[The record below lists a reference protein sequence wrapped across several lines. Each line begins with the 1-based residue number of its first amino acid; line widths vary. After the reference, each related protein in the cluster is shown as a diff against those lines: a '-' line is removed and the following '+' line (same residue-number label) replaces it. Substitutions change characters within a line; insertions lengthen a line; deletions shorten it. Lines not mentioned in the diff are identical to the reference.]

1 VRSGAGATGA
11 AGVVRI
17 HAGAASAA
25 AAVGGAKAIAGVC
38 AAGVAGTVVAT
49 GVTTTGFGIGAG
61 AATSGRGADA
71 GKACPPAIAARP
83 DNAVSVTDAKSLQRL
98 GTIPVGERPFGIAV
112 DREGR
117 RAYTA
122 NVGSNDVSVI
132 DIAENSE
139 IGRVKTGLRPYA
151 VALAQGR
158 GFVTDQYDGTVSV
171 FDLATLKPLKRI
183 TVGDYP
189 EGIAATAD
197 GLRIIVANWESNSIS
212 VIDAV
217 ELKVTGETKVGDG
230 PRAFGAF
237 LRR

>member
-1 VRSGAGATGA
+1 VAPDGA
-11 AGVVRI
+11 AVYVADWYATVVR
-17 HAGAASAA
+17 
-25 AAVGGAKAIAGVC
+25 
-38 AAGVAGTVVAT
+38 
-49 GVTTTGFGIGAG
+49 VTI
-61 AATSGRGADA
+61 
-71 GKACPPAIAARP
+71 K
-83 DNAVSVTDAKSLQRL
+83 
-98 GTIPVGERPFGIAV
+98 VGERPFGITIDA
-112 DREGR
+112 EGR

-132 DIAENSE
+132 DIAGNRE

-171 FDLATLKPLKRI
+171 FDLSTLAPVRPI

-197 GLRIIVANWESNSIS
+197 GRRIIVANWESNSIS

-217 ELKVTGETKVGDG
+217 ELKVTGEIKVGDG